1 MGEGGGVET
10 TGFRREADD
19 HFAVEGFVDAAFERA
34 LVDGPGGGGGL
45 RGGWGGVR
53 RVEVGEDGGWGE
65 GVAVGRGDCVGA
77 KVWMGHKVVRGE
89 G

>member
-1 MGEGGGVET
+1 M
-10 TGFRREADD
+10 
-19 HFAVEGFVDAAFERA
+19 
-34 LVDGPGGGGGL
+34 
-45 RGGWGGVR
+45 R

-89 G
+89 VLYILAALAPSADSRAARSCTAARQAAGYKH